1 MTFDIGIIRY
11 PNKLFSNPCIPGQ
24 LILDKDV
31 KIIQKGNNFSTDTL
45 ETHAQKN
52 WGGVPYL
59 TTNTK
64 VKLQGTKDVKVK
76 AKTVKYFLKIQLAN
90 IHDIR
95 LGNSSWKMTPKHKLK

>member
-1 MTFDIGIIRY
+1 MWYVTFGIGFIRY

-52 WGGVPYL
+52 WGGESP
-59 TTNTK
+59 TSQPTQ
-64 VKLQGTKDVKVK
+64 KLNYKEP
-76 AKTVKYFLKIQLAN
+76 
-90 IHDIR
+90 
-95 LGNSSWKMTPKHKLK
+95 KM